1 MFIFKLVKLFIKLV
15 FSIILFIL
23 GIVFLVWVI
32 GASVSLKQSAELPYE
47 NVTYMISSYE
57 KNDEVP
63 RGTWCQCP
71 VCGKYYYKDDS
82 PCCSYKCEM
91 EYKKM
96 VKAWNSA
103 QQDRRYI
110 ENHGKKFK

>member
-1 MFIFKLVKLFIKLV
+1 MFIWRLFKGFIKLV
-15 FSIILFIL
+15 IAISIIIF
-23 GIVFLVWVI
+23 FFVWAI
-32 GASVSLKQSAELPYE
+32 GAVVSYHRSGELPYD

-71 VCGKYYYKDDS
+71 VCGKYYYKEDS
-82 PCCSYKCEM
+82 PCCSHKCEM
-91 EYKKM
+91 EYKEM
-96 VKAWNSA
+96 VRVWNSA
-103 QQDRRYI
+103 QQDKRMI